1 MLRKKKQIEQ
11 EREKNPPSSSS
22 PSFPPPAPKTPDREG
37 KSWFDKLKD
46 KVKETLSDLS
56 DEEGQKTH
64 GGGRNGEK
72 NEFAEQEEDEYDPRD
87 SEFGES
93 S

>member
-1 MLRKKKQIEQ
+1 MLKKKKQREQ
-11 EREKNPPSSSS
+11 EKSKI
-22 PSFPPPAPKTPDREG
+22 PPPLNPSLPPPTPRAPEKEP

-56 DEEGQKTH
+56 EGEKSH

-93 S
+93 A